1 MQRLRIRYNYNILK
15 AYIKLIHVMTHFFH
29 QAKKKKE
36 IFFSFNG
43 EKKKLSQ
50 EKKMKLAKK

>member
-29 QAKKKKE
+29 QAKKKKA
-36 IFFSFNG
+36 IFFLLTAN
-43 EKKKLSQ
+43 KKKI
-50 EKKMKLAKK
+50 EPRKKNEIGKK